1 MQSILS
7 GMFVLVLVCAAP
19 AQEPAAPQVKADVDQ
34 QNGTQTQAN
43 PQSDAQAS
51 VTSQSGAQTPAKQTS
66 STKAQAATQPT
77 EQGPKNPLLAGQ
89 TPAEQKITNGYALD
103 SARKSGDNP
112 QYITMIP
119 EQGEMWNG
127 YLVKQ
132 IAELGGRISWFGG
145 NEGVWDSLVNLGS
158 GPRLLEYT
166 LDMHQTTHSGLFFD
180 ELTFSNFGYGGDP
193 LGASHF
199 RMTRG
204 TIYSFFANFRR
215 DQNIFDYNLL
225 ANPLNPTTSVPFVPI
240 LNSPHEFLLSRNMSD
255 VSLRLFSL
263 APIRI
268 TAEWSNVTNQGTVF
282 STIHQGTEALL
293 NQQTLYGS
301 NTYHAGVSLRYI
313 PKTSIDYDQYYT
325 YFKGDNGSFLNSLP
339 FVLPGGAPVDLG
351 ISFNTGANQPCA
363 VPLPAGFNNPVNPV
377 CNGFLQQNFQNRTR
391 VSYPTEQVSF
401 QSSYFRNV
409 DFSGRFNY
417 SSADANL
424 PSYNEIFRGFDSRV
438 RRVLEQQTGSANA
451 TRNTKTGDFGIT
463 WRFANKWRLLD
474 TFRYNNFAIPT
485 GWAFQTNTGFGT
497 SLGATPTPSAHA
509 PGSGP
514 DAKLDF
520 FNQFIR
526 QEIFLNTVELDYAFK
541 RNLNGYI
548 GFRYGNRQITFD
560 DADTA
565 VETFLSPL
573 PNRGD
578 CAGEPVVG
586 GVCTVTLSDSGEEF
600 IPIKEYSGLLGI
612 SYVHSPRFRA
622 SFDGEWYYADNT
634 FTRIAPRHFQLYRIR
649 FTGKPKDWVTY
660 GGAIWIRNNSNNT
673 ADIGNTGHNRNY
685 SFSAV
690 LAPPTASWGLDLN
703 YAYNN
708 IFSQTNI
715 CFVATP
721 VPATALSC
729 GAPFQ
734 LAPSVYKESINYG
747 GASVYLKPFRK
758 MTLSAGYTITSAVG
772 STLILNPNSPTGPL
786 SFNYTLPMAMVNF
799 DITKK
804 LSYKTGWNYYDYNE
818 KSDPGPTLPRDF
830 HGNVFTLSL
839 RYSM

>member
-1 MQSILS
+1 
-7 GMFVLVLVCAAP
+7 MFLLVLVCAGL
-19 AQEPAAPQVKADVDQ
+19 AQEPAAPQAKTDADQ
-34 QNGTQTQAN
+34 PAGTQTQAD
-43 PQSDAQAS
+43 PQSDAQPSAA
-51 VTSQSGAQTPAKQTS
+51 TQSGAQTPAKQQG
-66 STKAQAATQPT
+66 STKAQATPSP
-77 EQGPKNPLLAGQ
+77 EPQGPKNPLLAGQ
-89 TPAEQKITNGYALD
+89 TPPEQKITNGYALD

-145 NEGVWDSLVNLGS
+145 NQGVWDSLVNLGS

-199 RMTRG
+199 RMTKG
-204 TIYSFFANFRR
+204 PTYSFFANFRR

-225 ANPLNPTTSVPFVPI
+225 ANPLNPTNSTPFVPI

-255 VSLRLFSL
+255 ASLRLFSL
-263 APIRI
+263 SPIRI
-268 TAEWSNVTNQGTVF
+268 TAEWSNVVNNGTVF

-293 NQQTLYGS
+293 NQQTMNSS
-301 NTYHAGVSLRYI
+301 NTYHAAISLRYI
-313 PKTSIDYDQYYT
+313 PRTSIDYDQYYT
-325 YFKGDNGSFLNSLP
+325 YFKGDNGTFLNSLP

-351 ISFNTGANQPCA
+351 ISFNTPANQPCA

-377 CNGFLQQNFQNRTR
+377 CNGFLSENFQNRTR

-438 RRVLEQQTGSANA
+438 RRVLEQQTGFSNA

-463 WRFANKWRLLD
+463 WRFADRWRLLD

-497 SLGATPTPSAHA
+497 SLGATPTPTAHA

-514 DAKLDF
+514 DSTLDF

-526 QEIFLNTVELDYAFK
+526 QEVFLNTVELDYAFK
-541 RNLNGYI
+541 RNLNAYV
-548 GFRYGNRQITFD
+548 GFRFGQRQITFD
-560 DADTA
+560 DSDTA

-600 IPIKEYSGLLGI
+600 IPINEYSGLLGL

-634 FTRIAPRHFQLYRIR
+634 FVRIAPRHMQLYRVR

-685 SFSAV
+685 SFNAV
-690 LAPPTASWGLDLN
+690 LAPPAASWGLDLN

-721 VPATALSC
+721 VPATSLSC
-729 GAPFQ
+729 GAPFLQ
-734 LAPSVYKESINYG
+734 APSVYKEIINYG
-747 GASVYLKPFRK
+747 GAAVYLKPFRR
-758 MTLSAGYTITSAVG
+758 MTLSAGYTITSAAG